1 MPRNSVRIRAVQLS
15 TNFSKDS
22 CRIFTSVSCIHK
34 LIHTNTRTYPQQTIT
49 FTQTL
54 TYTHFLTYTNNL
66 KPFLHT
72 PFNTYTHLHT
82 THTSTYMILH
92 TNSVRRPSG
101 RADEINLISTAAL
114 NPFQKICYKVLFRNV
129 APSRGPRLC
138 RPLIYRKYFE
148 IDSKLL

>member
-1 MPRNSVRIRAVQLS
+1 MPTNSVRIHAVKLS

-22 CRIFTSVSCIHK
+22 CRIFTSVRCIHR
-34 LIHTNTRTYPQQTIT
+34 LIHTNTRTYLHQTIT

-54 TYTHFLTYTNNL
+54 TYTHFLTYTNTL
-66 KPFLHT
+66 KTFS
-72 PFNTYTHLHT
+72 TYTHLHT
-82 THTSTYMILH
+82 HISTYMILH

-129 APSRGPRLC
+129 GPPRGPRLC
-138 RPLIYRKYFE
+138 CPYL
-148 IDSKLL
+148 